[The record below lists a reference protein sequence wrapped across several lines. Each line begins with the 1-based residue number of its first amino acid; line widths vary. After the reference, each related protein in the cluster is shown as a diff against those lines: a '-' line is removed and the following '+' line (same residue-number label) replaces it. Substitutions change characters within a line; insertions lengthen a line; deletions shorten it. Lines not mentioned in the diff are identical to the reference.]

1 MDAALIVRLLARGGP
16 ADRDDL
22 VLTAPEQKKE
32 GVHTSDGDNAIY
44 FRPET
49 GNSILIGSED
59 PECDPKEWIPN
70 PDEFNREITD
80 SQWKAQVYR
89 CMRRIPNLE
98 EPSRKRGVVDLY
110 DVSDDWLPIYDSTR
124 IKGYYMAIGSSGN
137 QFKNAPIA
145 GHCMAELIE
154 ACEKGQHYVCPE
166 EGRHDFVNDAV
177 HPQVIG
183 PLEVVL
189 PGGCTLST

>member
-1 MDAALIVRLLARGGP
+1 MDMSINWESRKTKALRHEVHHVSSPPGF
-16 ADRDDL
+16 DF
-22 VLTAPEQKKE
+22 EKN

-124 IKGYYMAIGSSGN
+124 IKGYYSSAASDVYKRQTLNMGFYSRN
-137 QFKNAPIA
+137 REINPNSSFS
-145 GHCMAELIE
+145 
-154 ACEKGQHYVCPE
+154 
-166 EGRHDFVNDAV
+166 VN
-177 HPQVIG
+177 G
-183 PLEVVL
+183 
-189 PGGCTLST
+189 